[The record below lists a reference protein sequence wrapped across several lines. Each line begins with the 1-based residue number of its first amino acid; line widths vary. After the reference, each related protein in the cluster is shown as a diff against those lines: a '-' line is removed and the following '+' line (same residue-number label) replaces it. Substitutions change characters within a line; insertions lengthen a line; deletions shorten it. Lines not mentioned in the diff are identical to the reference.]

1 MATQSEPTD
10 EELVEAF
17 INGDTKA
24 FSQIVERHREQL
36 TYVAKSY
43 TKTETDA
50 QDIVQETFFKAS
62 NNLHKFRAEA
72 KLSTWLNRLVR
83 NSGYDYVH
91 HRSNAQHHSFDGEVD
106 DDRNQW
112 LSHEPLMGIDTRL
125 DIQEALENLQPEQRE
140 VWMLT
145 EIGGYSLKDV
155 AELALPKEPSNPG
168 DRVRRTLCARR
179 LDSSALIG
187 GRLTLV
193 NGSLLSKA

>member
-1 MATQSEPTD
+1 MASDDSEPTD

-17 INGDTKA
+17 LNGDHKA
-24 FSQIVERHREQL
+24 FSTIVERHREQL
-36 TYVAKSY
+36 IYVAKSY

-62 NNLHKFRAEA
+62 NKLHTFRAEA

-91 HRSNAQHHSFDGEVD
+91 HRSNVQHHSFDGEVD
-106 DDRNQW
+106 TDRNSW

-125 DIQEALENLQPEQRE
+125 DIQEALQNLQPEQRE

-155 AELALPKEPSNPG
+155 AGLQKVAEGTVKS
-168 DRVRRTLCARR
+168 RRSRAK
-179 LDSSALIG
+179 SALRLAIG
-187 GRLTLV
+187 
-193 NGSLLSKA
+193 

>member
-1 MATQSEPTD
+1 MSADDSVPTD
-10 EELVEAF
+10 EELGEAF
-17 INGDTKA
+17 LNGDHKA
-24 FSQIVERHREQL
+24 FSTIVERHREQL
-36 TYVAKSY
+36 IYVAKSY

-62 NNLHKFRAEA
+62 NKLHTFRAEA

-91 HRSNAQHHSFDGEVD
+91 HRSNVQHHSFDGEVD
-106 DDRNQW
+106 ADRNSW

-125 DIQEALENLQPEQRE
+125 DIQEALQNLQPEQRE

-155 AELALPKEPSNPG
+155 AGLQGVAEGTVKS
-168 DRVRRTLCARR
+168 RRSRAK
-179 LDSSALIG
+179 SALRLAIG
-187 GRLTLV
+187 
-193 NGSLLSKA
+193 